1 MYSTYPSQHAVAAGA
16 YHARPQRREHQRHAS
31 ASSSH
36 VLPSLP
42 AAIPLPAT
50 SSAKSAHTKTSSAN
64 RASNSGNKTN
74 AHSSSSS
81 SSKAYPPIHSLTI
94 NTTRYNDSMPNY
106 STSAS
111 SAIINSQSTRSQK
124 PRDKQQQQQQQSSC
138 RYNSPQ
144 ALAPHQQSRDGQHY
158 KLSKRMQHLSYP
170 LTGGKSVSSSLPQ
183 NLDYGHHHS
192 KPSHWYPEHSHYARD
207 SPSPPLNHEG
217 SGSSAEGAGGSANY
231 YVHSSQAYH
240 YSSSKPQPQNIYP
253 QKQHHSSH
261 ESRPRDKH
269 HVYPTSPHP
278 KAERSRHA
286 HNYDQHQHISR
297 KTNPHHQHLHP
308 GHNQY
313 HGSASPS
320 VTGTS
325 GFPVPMSLPDTSS
338 LPVGSGGCFMKKNRH
353 KKMVTF
359 ADPIAEFKELPEVC
373 SMSAPVSSALTSGSI
388 LKRNSLT
395 HSCVA
400 GDHGYGSSSGG
411 GLLAYEQ
418 SIASSSNNV
427 GGSSYYGKSR
437 RRASSGSMHTS
448 QTRYPTESF
457 YGADGLGSPDYDY
470 EPYHD
475 SFYGN
480 SLASYHS
487 SYYSPYHYDSR
498 FSLSTDYLPLNEDY
512 AYC

>member
-16 YHARPQRREHQRHAS
+16 YHARPQRREHQRHTS

-36 VLPSLP
+36 TLPNLP

-50 SSAKSAHTKTSSAN
+50 SSSKSAHTKTSS
-64 RASNSGNKTN
+64 NKIN
-74 AHSSSSS
+74 AHSSS
-81 SSKAYPPIHSLTI
+81 SSKAYPPNHSLTV
-94 NTTRYNDSMPNY
+94 NTSRYNDSMPNY

-111 SAIINSQSTRSQK
+111 SAMINSQSTRSHK
-124 PRDKQQQQQQQSSC
+124 SRDKQPQQQQQQQTQQSSY
-138 RYNSPQ
+138 RHIGLQP
-144 ALAPHQQSRDGQHY
+144 LAPHQQSRDSQHY

-183 NLDYGHHHS
+183 NLDYGHHPKS
-192 KPSHWYPEHSHYARD
+192 AYWYSEYPHYARN
-207 SPSPPLNHEG
+207 SPSPPLPNDG
-217 SGSSAEGAGGSANY
+217 SGSSAEGTGGNSSY

-240 YSSSKPQPQNIYP
+240 YSSPKPQPQNIYP

-261 ESRPRDKH
+261 DSRPRDNH
-269 HVYPTSPHP
+269 HVYPKSPHP
-278 KAERSRHA
+278 KAEYSRHA
-286 HNYDQHQHISR
+286 HNYDQQQQHISR
-297 KTNPHHQHLHP
+297 KSNPHHQHLHQ

-313 HGSASPS
+313 HGSVSPS
-320 VTGTS
+320 VSGTS

-338 LPVGSGGCFMKKNRH
+338 LPVGNSGCFMKKNRH
-353 KKMVTF
+353 KKVVTF
-359 ADPIAEFKELPEVC
+359 ANPIAEFKELPEVC

-395 HSCVA
+395 HSSVA

-418 SIASSSNNV
+418 SLASSSTNLN
-427 GGSSYYGKSR
+427 GSSYYGKSR
-437 RRASSGSMHTS
+437 RRASSGSMHSS

-457 YGADGLGSPDYDY
+457 YGADGVDSPDYEH